1 LQVSLATKVI
11 DKDKDKEKE
20 KANRHES
27 SLKAKTN
34 FSIIVSCRGKW
45 WTLAKTYVDLRA
57 FDQVLHKC
65 VYDRKYSKLRAVT
78 DDGEKLSKSQV
89 LVNDRDNLFKQ
100 LYYLCGDFAVQF
112 NVHLQIHLTV
122 SEYFQRFTQA
132 ANHRTITCSDILRW
146 LEVH

>member
-1 LQVSLATKVI
+1 MQVSLATKI
-11 DKDKDKEKE
+11 IDKDKEKE

-65 VYDRKYSKLRAVT
+65 VYDRKYSKLRTIV

-89 LVNDRDNLFKQ
+89 LVNDKDNCLF
-100 LYYLCGDFAVQF
+100 
-112 NVHLQIHLTV
+112 
-122 SEYFQRFTQA
+122 QA
-132 ANHRTITCSDILRW
+132 IVLFVR
-146 LEVH
+146 